1 MPMNTLK
8 YKDKRLWHISK
19 QSNMV
24 FVKKKNGTGDGVNQR
39 RSQTITSMES
49 NESIYKS
56 KTSGGGGTATSKAV
70 AKLFGGGGGSQAS
83 LMRQ

>member
-1 MPMNTLK
+1 MMPMNTLK

-24 FVKKKNGTGDGVNQR
+24 FVRKKNGADR

-56 KTSGGGGTATSKAV
+56 KTSGGGTATSKAV
-70 AKLFGGGGGSQAS
+70 AKLFGGSSGS
-83 LMRQ
+83 